1 VNASVTE
8 LDTGA
13 GSAQPARSAGAGVS
27 AAARE
32 AGRVNPDKHAVLVT
46 GGSGFLGGSL
56 VRRLLA
62 DRVPTRVL
70 VRSPAK
76 AEQLVEEGAETV
88 VGDITDERALDAA
101 LDGVTTVYHLAGR
114 LLVPGVHAHEYHRTH
129 VVGTQQILARCHE
142 RSSLARF
149 VHCSTTGVLGVTGDQ
164 PVDEDA
170 PTNPTNVYEA
180 TKAEAEL
187 AVREAMHD
195 GLPAVIA
202 RPGLVYGPGDLH
214 LLGFFRAVLRGRFRP
229 VGRRPVLFHPIYID
243 DLVEALVRCGRWP
256 LAVGECFH
264 LAGQEPV
271 SLAELA
277 ESIARAGGT
286 RLPTGIIPLPF
297 AHAAAAAGDLLP
309 GRLRRSAPLTRSRLA
324 FLTNSRVYD
333 VTKARLLLDF
343 SAPTDLETGV
353 ELTLDW
359 YREHGHLPPA
369 RRVAESTQQG
379 VRCESETT

>member
-1 VNASVTE
+1 MSD
-8 LDTGA
+8 LDRETSNGESSH
-13 GSAQPARSAGAGVS
+13 GRPA
-27 AAARE
+27 
-32 AGRVNPDKHAVLVT
+32 LVT
-46 GGSGFLGGSL
+46 GGSGFLGRRL

-62 DRVPTRVL
+62 DGVPTRVL

-76 AEQLVEEGAETV
+76 AAELADEGADTV
-88 VGDITDERALDAA
+88 VGDITDEGALDAA
-101 LDGVTTVYHLAGR
+101 LDGVATVYHLAGR
-114 LLVPGVHAHEYHRTH
+114 LLVPGVHADEYRRTH
-129 VVGTQQILARCHE
+129 VVGTQLILARCHG
-142 RSSLARF
+142 RSDLRRF
-149 VHCSTTGVLGVTGDQ
+149 VHCSTTGVLGVTGED
-164 PVDEDA
+164 PADEDA
-170 PTNPTNVYEA
+170 PTRPTNVYEA

-187 AVREAMHD
+187 SVRAALQG

-214 LLGFFRAVLRGRFRP
+214 LLGFFRAVLHGRFRP
-229 VGRRPVLFHPIYID
+229 IGRRPVLFHPIYID
-243 DLVEALVRCGRWP
+243 DLIEALVRCGRWP

-271 SLAELA
+271 SLVELA

-286 RLPTGIIPLPF
+286 SLPAGTIPLRV
-297 AHAAAAAGDLLP
+297 ARVAAALGDLLP
-309 GRLRRSAPLTRSRLA
+309 GRLRRWAPLTRSRVA

-343 SAPTDLETGV
+343 SAPTDLETGI

-359 YREHGHLPPA
+359 YRAHGHLPPA
-369 RRVAESTQQG
+369 LLAADGTPRS